1 MSPLNAA
8 SWRRAAA
15 AAVLLAAVTG
25 CHTVGP
31 QAVHTARIDYDEAMT
46 AAYNEQLLL
55 NLVRLRYRDTPHF
68 LEVSSLVTEHVLG
81 ASASASALLGAGA
94 ADVGVSVGGTYEESP
109 KVVYA
114 PLAGKQF
121 VTRMLTPIQVET
133 LYLLMRSGWSVERVL
148 RCCVREMSGL
158 VNAPSADGP
167 TPTATPRFA
176 EFAAFAHALRDLQE
190 QHRLRLDLVPAETKA
205 AEAADGPE
213 AEFLLVF
220 SDPADAAAL
229 RSRFGDELGGALD
242 ERAGYPVL
250 PLHPGRLGSTEVGLV
265 LHTRSLIGVFYLL
278 SQGVEAPPED
288 VERGFVTRTA
298 AGSEAPRPWSTN
310 VDGGDCRPAA
320 WTGGGLDWPRT
331 VLRDLFTV
339 HVASREPRDAFVRVR
354 YRGHWFYV
362 PDCDLQS
369 KSTFSL
375 LVQLFALQSGDPK
388 ERASSVLFC
397 ARRLAPRP
405 AQKAAVSAP
414 PQMLPGGLTY
424 CLRSWPVAVSVTV
437 IW

>member
-1 MSPLNAA
+1 MRDRF
-8 SWRRAAA
+8 RRTAPALVLVLA
-15 AAVLLAAVTG
+15 AAVAG
-25 CHTVGP
+25 CYTVGP

-81 ASASASALLGAGA
+81 ASASASALLGAGN
-94 ADVGVSVGGTYEESP
+94 ADVGVTLGGTYEESP
-109 KVVYA
+109 KVVYT
-114 PLAGKQF
+114 PLAGEQF

-167 TPTATPRFA
+167 TPAATPRFE
-176 EFAAFAHALRDLQE
+176 EFRAFTHALRELQE
-190 QHRLRLDLVPAETKA
+190 QHRLRLDLVSVDAGGAGGDAE
-205 AEAADGPE
+205 PE
-213 AEFLLVF
+213 TEFLLVF
-220 SDPADAAAL
+220 PDPSDAATL
-229 RSRFGDELGGALD
+229 RERFGDELGGALQQ
-242 ERAGYPVL
+242 RSGYPVL

-278 SQGVEAPPED
+278 SQGVEVPPED

-298 AGSEAPRPWSTN
+298 AGSVAPQPWSSN
-310 VDGGDCRPAA
+310 VERDDCRPGA
-320 WTGGGLDWPRT
+320 WAGGGLDWPRT

-388 ERASSVLFC
+388 ERASSVLFS
-397 ARRLAPRP
+397 L
-405 AQKAAVSAP
+405 
-414 PQMLPGGLTY
+414 GG
-424 CLRSWPVAVSVTV
+424 
-437 IW
+437 